1 MRRRR
6 NIGCGRS
13 GPLGLR
19 RPDSDE
25 LVGPI
30 LVRPPI
36 RAIRR
41 WRNPGR
47 IVIRIW
53 LALYRRN
60 RYEEVQ
66 STGWF

>member
-41 WRNPGR
+41 WINPHGR
-47 IVIRIW
+47 IVPGFG
-53 LALYRRN
+53 LN
-60 RYEEVQ
+60 FTSE
-66 STGWF
+66 TGMKEFD